1 MLLFVRRMIVKCVR
15 WELHLVRLRDI
26 LYDPQNTVTATES
39 EVLERNRLRS
49 AGAFQ
54 LSHDKEAHLLT
65 FV

>member
-1 MLLFVRRMIVKCVR
+1 MKCVR

-26 LYDPQNTVTATES
+26 LYDPQTTVTATES
-39 EVLERNRLRS
+39 EDLERNRLRS

-54 LSHDKEAHLLT
+54 LSHDNEAQLLK